1 MRRGFVIGVFWLLT
15 GQAIGSATNG
25 TVFFQTAATTRQQGT
40 LAGTGVVPETV
51 KTPPSAQP
59 AAAAAA
65 GDRSKEET
73 PHRGQV
79 TVHPGGGSPPSV
91 ALPSPGPARA
101 TPDRDSAA
109 GVEFTF
115 NNVSIDTVVATI
127 MRELGYA
134 YIIDPQVSGT
144 ISLYTMGGIPKQQL
158 FPLLEQVLK
167 MNGHAIIKQQRLYV
181 IVPLGQSPQIP
192 HQILVKP
199 GTPAKKIEEVGRKE
213 EGTTA
218 GTTEGTAAEGTEEAE
233 PASSPEG
240 SPPDLLPP
248 QTERRPQS
256 GEPSP
261 AGTTVL
267 TVAQTEESV
276 QLEQEEG
283 VITYIIPL
291 HYVPSEQ
298 MVNMVKAFV
307 SGGATVIDFA
317 PSNTIIITDYRKN
330 IQQVLNLLNLLDTEY
345 FSINTVDLITI
356 RYNQATDVAEDL
368 GKIFAPGDQAGGV
381 RMVAI
386 ERLNSILVVTHAP
399 SVLQEVKKW
408 VAKLDAPST
417 RSNIRTFVYQVENN
431 TASNIAEVLAQLYQD
446 SAGLPSAAT
455 SQVEPEQP
463 VPPVTPLQQP
473 GFASPFDRGP
483 FAGIRSQLGP
493 SLTGRPMSAQ
503 TSIHAVVSGNIKIIV
518 NEFNNS
524 LIVQATEADYAFL
537 LETIKQ
543 LDVLPRQVLISVK
556 IYSIELRDDLSF
568 GVASFLEQRGGAQP
582 ADGTAGAQ
590 GPPTTGQISAPSQ
603 GAPGGAFS
611 LSTRTIIGVERQ
623 LSAAI
628 TALRTRT
635 HVQLLEAPRLLAMD
649 GMQATI
655 NVGAEVPV
663 TTSSFG
669 DPLRSGSAGA
679 FVNSIQFRPTGTT
692 LLIMPRITASGIVT
706 MDLAIEVSSATGA
719 ALTPTINRNYVET
732 SMIVSDGQTIA
743 IAGIISDQFDITKNR
758 IPVLGDIPI
767 LGALFGQT
775 SRNQRRS
782 ELIFLITPHVIRNLP
797 TAAEL
802 TLDFKRSLRHAY
814 DFVRDEERKEEELIR
829 RRQAEELEP

>member
-1 MRRGFVIGVFWLLT
+1 MRRAFIIGVFWAVT
-15 GQAIGSATNG
+15 GQVIASVTNG
-25 TVFFQTAATTRQQGT
+25 VVFFQTAVTTRQQGA
-40 LAGTGVVPETV
+40 LAGTGVVPV
-51 KTPPSAQP
+51 KTPSSNQSTPAMPAVADRPKEATPS
-59 AAAAAA
+59 
-65 GDRSKEET
+65 
-73 PHRGQV
+73 RGEV
-79 TVHPGGGSPPSV
+79 TVHTGGSSAPTV
-91 ALPSPGPARA
+91 GLPSPGPARSA
-101 TPDRDSAA
+101 LDRDSEA

-115 NNVSIDTVVATI
+115 NKVSIGRVISTI

-167 MNGHAIIKQQRLYV
+167 MNGHAIIKQQQLYV
-181 IVPLGQSPQIP
+181 IVPFGQSTQIP

-199 GTPAKKIEEVGRKE
+199 ETAFKEVEEVEQKE
-213 EGTTA
+213 
-218 GTTEGTAAEGTEEAE
+218 EGTEEAE
-233 PASSPEG
+233 TASVPED
-240 SPPDLLPP
+240 PLPNPLPP
-248 QTERRPQS
+248 QTEKRPQS
-256 GEPSP
+256 GEPSLVGP
-261 AGTTVL
+261 TVL
-267 TVAQTEESV
+267 TVAQAEESV

-291 HYVPSEQ
+291 HYVPSDQ

-307 SGGATVIDFA
+307 SGGATVVDFA

-345 FSINTVDLITI
+345 FSINTVVLMPI
-356 RYNQATDVAEDL
+356 RYNTASEVAEDL

-386 ERLNSILVVTHAP
+386 ERLNSILVVTRAR
-399 SVLQEVKKW
+399 SVLREVKKW
-408 VAKLDAPST
+408 IAKLDAPST
-417 RSNIRTFVYQVENN
+417 SSNIKTFVYQVENN
-431 TASNIAEVLAQLYQD
+431 TASNIAQVLAQLYQD

-455 SQVEPEQP
+455 AQGHVGQP
-463 VPPVTPLQQP
+463 IPPVTSSRDA
-473 GFASPFDRGP
+473 GYASPYDRGP
-483 FAGIRSQLGP
+483 FSGIRSQLGP

-503 TSIHAVVSGNIKIIV
+503 TSIHAVVTGNMKIIV

-524 LIVQATEADYAFL
+524 IIVQATEADYAFL

-543 LDVLPRQVLISVK
+543 LDVLPRQVLITVK
-556 IYSIELRDDLSF
+556 IYSVELRDDLSF
-568 GVASFLEQRGGAQP
+568 GVAAFLERRGGGQSD
-582 ADGTAGAQ
+582 DGTVGAQ
-590 GPPTTGQISAPSQ
+590 GPATTGQLSAPT
-603 GAPGGAFS
+603 GAFS
-611 LSTRTIIGVERQ
+611 LGTRSIIGMERQ
-623 LSAAI
+623 LSLAI
-628 TALRTRT
+628 TSLRTRT
-635 HVQLLEAPRLLAMD
+635 HVELLEAPRLLAMD

-669 DPLRSGSAGA
+669 DPLRSGSVGA

-706 MDLAIEVSSATGA
+706 MDLAIEVSSAVGA

-732 SMIVSDGQTIA
+732 SMIVRDGQTVA
-743 IAGIISDQFDITKNR
+743 IAGIISNQFGTSRNR
-758 IPVLGDIPI
+758 IPILGDIPI

-775 SRNQRRS
+775 TRNRRRT

-802 TLDFKRSLRHAY
+802 TMDFRRALRYAY
-814 DFVRDEERKEEELIR
+814 EFVSDKERKEEELIR
-829 RRQAEELEP
+829 RRREEEREP